1 MDEKV
6 LKTMKDAH
14 VKKIQGKMAFCKTF
28 FYSSCSKSFRGEEAA

>member
-28 FYSSCSKSFRGEEAA
+28 FLFFLFKKF